1 MEPENGF
8 EARLAQLLLADPIR
22 MQILKA
28 VAALSVDNAFV
39 AAGFLRNLVWDA
51 LHAIHPPTPLNDVDV
66 IYFDNTD
73 PYPHAASDY
82 QAQLTKQLPDVR
94 WQVKNQAVMHKRNG
108 DNPYTGIVDAM
119 QHWPEKET
127 AVAVQL
133 HQDGFTFVSGFGFES
148 LFNGRLSWNPARDQR
163 TFLHRVEQKQ
173 WLSRWPKLQIT
184 MR

>member
-1 MEPENGF
+1 MEPVNGF
-8 EARLAQLLLADPIR
+8 EARLAQLLLADPTR

-28 VAALSVDNAFV
+28 VETLSVNSAFV

-73 PYPHAASDY
+73 PCPHGDSDY

-108 DNPYTGIVDAM
+108 DNPYTSIVDAM

-133 HQDGFTFVSGFGFES
+133 HQNGFTFVSGFGFES
-148 LFNGRLSWNPARDQR
+148 LFNGKLTWNPARDQR
-163 TFLHRVEQKQ
+163 TFLHRVEQKK
-173 WLSRWPKLQIT
+173 WLSRWPKLQLPLS
-184 MR
+184 